1 MNRQKV
7 IWVVSIIV
15 AGIAVA
21 YASFLYGL
29 RAQYTE
35 LNRSL
40 AHVQAT
46 LAFAHYKGYQRLE
59 SLLMRKCYDA
69 ALTQARGL
77 INEQLR
83 LLADNLRETGNDPEL
98 VEYIK
103 LRDAKALE
111 IVLTGRVPEAKPYT
125 TYCP

>member
-7 IWVVSIIV
+7 IWVISIV
-15 AGIAVA
+15 VVGIAVA

-29 RAQYTE
+29 RAQYTD
-35 LNRSL
+35 LSRSL

-59 SLLMRKCYDA
+59 SLLLRKCYEA

-77 INEQLR
+77 IDEQLR

-98 VEYIK
+98 VEYVK
-103 LRDAKALE
+103 VRDPKVLE
-111 IVLTGRVPEAKPYT
+111 TVLAGRVPEAKPYT
-125 TYCP
+125 TMCP